1 GTQYKKPRSL
11 ERGFL
16 LPEIQHSLEGKRALW
31 CCSSF
36 TCCLPVPEKVAAAL
50 AALNP
55 HVGSL
60 RFHHFS
66 RNNPVG
72 SVLSKP
78 AARAAIGVVSES

>member
-1 GTQYKKPRSL
+1 QTGTMVL
-11 ERGFL
+11 FVVHL
-16 LPEIQHSLEGKRALW
+16 
-31 CCSSF
+31 
-36 TCCLPVPEKVAAAL
+36 LPVPEKVAAAL

>member
-1 GTQYKKPRSL
+1 MVL
-11 ERGFL
+11 FVVHL
-16 LPEIQHSLEGKRALW
+16 
-31 CCSSF
+31 
-36 TCCLPVPEKVAAAL
+36 LPVPEKVAAAL

-60 RFHHFS
+60 RFHDFS